1 MLTIKVFRASFAIN
15 ISWQISCHT
24 CASLVNWMLWF
35 VYSMF
40 LFKYVTNDNELNASN
55 FSVFLT
61 EELSRAGKKT
71 KRCQFIH
78 LVQDYWHIHPQS
90 QSWIQI
96 QILTPFFSSIYI
108 LISIVIT
115 CSTTPLPAIMSHL
128 LISAFSAYRW
138 PLAVLRTCNSHHGQE
153 GDFKIGVM
161 IASPIRFQTLFWSS
175 ESTLTETCPA
185 PALRRDVLKKMLF
198 LAMPEQ
204 QRTWQKRQNEK
215 RTEIFFLL
223 LLKMS
228 NQERTSSKMCL
239 CTTFC
244 AKAWSASRRPF
255 TSWGS
260 LSKAALVGTRRVW
273 PSLSASSPT

>member
-1 MLTIKVFRASFAIN
+1 MPPI
-15 ISWQISCHT
+15 
-24 CASLVNWMLWF
+24 
-35 VYSMF
+35 F
-40 LFKYVTNDNELNASN
+40 LFSSQKNWVEL
-55 FSVFLT
+55 
-61 EELSRAGKKT
+61 GKKQRDVSLSILF
-71 KRCQFIH
+71 KIIGISIPNPNPESR
-78 LVQDYWHIHPQS
+78 S
-90 QSWIQI
+90 RSW
-96 QILTPFFSSIYI
+96 PPSSASSTSWV
-108 LISIVIT
+108 ISIVIT

-215 RTEIFFLL
+215 KKLTFFLL

-228 NQERTSSKMCL
+228 NRERTSSKMCL

-244 AKAWSASRRPF
+244 ANAWSASRRPF

-260 LSKAALVGTRRVW
+260 LSKAALVGTRRVC
-273 PSLSASSPT
+273 PSFSAFSPT